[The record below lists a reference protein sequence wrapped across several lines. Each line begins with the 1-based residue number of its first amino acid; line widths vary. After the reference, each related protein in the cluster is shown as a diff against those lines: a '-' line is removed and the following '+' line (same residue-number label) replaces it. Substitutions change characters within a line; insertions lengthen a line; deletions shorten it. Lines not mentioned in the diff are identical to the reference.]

1 MTSIDGYEDN
11 DDFLGGQLN
20 SIFEFAP
27 EETTFES
34 EDALSHEEELVL
46 ETDETVIAEEETIVE
61 ETDEPEPVL
70 DDGVYGN
77 AYEWHG
83 DWFFQETNG
92 YCGPTSAAI
101 IINEY
106 FDAGITDPEYMVNQ
120 AYEMGLTDNISQG
133 MYMADVQKL
142 LAANGVPC
150 ENVTSSM
157 DDLAN
162 RLESG
167 YGIIAFV
174 DAGEVW
180 GTDNDTA
187 SGDSNPDHFLVVTEI
202 DTNTGTVTLADP
214 GDPNGN
220 SREIP
225 INEFEEAWADSNY
238 EIISTTTADPELG
251 GAVDNPQLAIANV
264 TGDVVIR

>member
-92 YCGPTSAAI
+92 YCGPHLRGH
-101 IINEY
+101 Y
-106 FDAGITDPEYMVNQ
+106 
-120 AYEMGLTDNISQG
+120 
-133 MYMADVQKL
+133 
-142 LAANGVPC
+142 
-150 ENVTSSM
+150 
-157 DDLAN
+157 
-162 RLESG
+162 
-167 YGIIAFV
+167 
-174 DAGEVW
+174 
-180 GTDNDTA
+180 
-187 SGDSNPDHFLVVTEI
+187 H
-202 DTNTGTVTLADP
+202 
-214 GDPNGN
+214 
-220 SREIP
+220 
-225 INEFEEAWADSNY
+225 
-238 EIISTTTADPELG
+238 
-251 GAVDNPQLAIANV
+251 
-264 TGDVVIR
+264 

>member
-133 MYMADVQKL
+133 M
-142 LAANGVPC
+142 
-150 ENVTSSM
+150 
-157 DDLAN
+157 
-162 RLESG
+162 
-167 YGIIAFV
+167 
-174 DAGEVW
+174 
-180 GTDNDTA
+180 
-187 SGDSNPDHFLVVTEI
+187 
-202 DTNTGTVTLADP
+202 
-214 GDPNGN
+214 
-220 SREIP
+220 
-225 INEFEEAWADSNY
+225 
-238 EIISTTTADPELG
+238 
-251 GAVDNPQLAIANV
+251 
-264 TGDVVIR
+264 